1 MPNTKVYHIVKSVQ
15 GWKVEE
21 EGSIWSLYRAP
32 LRKEA
37 VEHALQLVKKQRES
51 KIIIFNEDGT
61 VQEERC
67 FSTRKSVREKNL

>member
-1 MPNTKVYHIVKSVQ
+1 MPKTKVYHVVKSVQ

-37 VEHALQLVKKQRES
+37 VEHAMDLVKKEKDSR
-51 KIIIFNEDGT
+51 IVIFNEDGS
-61 VQEERC
+61 VQQERC
-67 FSTRKSVREKNL
+67 FSTRKVVKEKNT